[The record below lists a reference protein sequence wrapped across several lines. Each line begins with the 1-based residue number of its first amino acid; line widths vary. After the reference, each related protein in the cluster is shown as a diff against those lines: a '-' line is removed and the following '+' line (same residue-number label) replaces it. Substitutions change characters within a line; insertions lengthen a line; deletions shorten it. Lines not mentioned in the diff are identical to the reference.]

1 MLDFLTG
8 HALAIQV
15 ACIAVAVL
23 VLAPLGALHS
33 ARAYAWTVR
42 RSRELHGEVCQC
54 VYCDQMT
61 ELRLR
66 IDRLESELAELHSV
80 RHTDWR
86 SATSSS
92 GTAA

>member
-1 MLDFLTG
+1 MLDFVTG
-8 HALAIQV
+8 HTLPIQA
-15 ACIAVAVL
+15 ACIALAVL

-42 RSRELHGEVCQC
+42 RSRELHGEICQC
-54 VYCDQMT
+54 VYCDQIT
-61 ELRLR
+61 ELRQR
-66 IDRLESELAELHSV
+66 IDRLETELAELHSV

-86 SATSSS
+86 SATSSP